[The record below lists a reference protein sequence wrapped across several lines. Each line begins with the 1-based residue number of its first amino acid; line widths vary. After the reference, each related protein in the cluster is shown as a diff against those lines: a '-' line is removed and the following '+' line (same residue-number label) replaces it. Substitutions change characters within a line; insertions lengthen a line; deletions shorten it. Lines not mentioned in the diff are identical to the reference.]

1 MAHENE
7 KIWFNGNLVPY
18 NEANV
23 HVLTHALHY
32 GTAVFEGIR
41 AYTCDDGT
49 SAVFRL
55 PEHVKRLFN
64 SAKIL
69 GFKIPH
75 TYDEVFNGIVDT
87 LKANKLA
94 EGYIRPLSFV
104 GHGAM
109 GVWPGSNPVNTI
121 VAVWAWGA
129 YLGPEA
135 MERGIRVRTSS
146 FTRNNINGMMSKAKA
161 AGNYV
166 NSVLAKCEAKEDGY
180 DEALMLDSQGYVSE
194 ATGENF
200 FMVRNGIIKTP
211 PLTSVLD
218 GITRDTVITLAKEM
232 GYTVEEQLF
241 TRDEVYYA
249 DEAFFSGTAAEV
261 TPIREVDNRQIGE
274 GHAGPVA
281 KALQKKFFD
290 VAKGK
295 AGAGHAD
302 WLTHY
307 TF

>member
-7 KIWFNGNLVPY
+7 KIWFDGKLVPW

-32 GTAVFEGIR
+32 STSVFEGIR
-41 AYTCDDGT
+41 AYKCQDGS

-55 PEHVKRLFN
+55 DAHVKRFFN

-69 GFKIPH
+69 GFAIPH

-104 GHGAM
+104 GLGNM
-109 GVWPGSNPVNTI
+109 GVYPGDNPVQTI
-121 VAVWAWGA
+121 IAVWAWGA
-129 YLGPEA
+129 YLGADALEK
-135 MERGIRVRTSS
+135 GIRVKTST
-146 FTRNNINGMMSKAKA
+146 FTRNAVNSMMSKSKA

-166 NSVLAKCEAKEDGY
+166 NSVLAKVEAKQDGY
-180 DEALMLDSQGYVSE
+180 DEAIMLDSAGYVAE

-200 FMVRNGIIKTP
+200 FMVRDGVIKTA

-218 GITRDTVITLAKEM
+218 GITRNSIITLARDM

-241 TRDEVYYA
+241 TRDEVYVA
-249 DEAFFSGTAAEV
+249 DEAFFSGTAAEI
-261 TPIREVDNRQIGE
+261 TPIREMDHRVIGE
-274 GHAGPVA
+274 GKAGPVA
-281 KALQKKFFD
+281 KALQAAFFK
-290 VAKGK
+290 VAKGQDPRY
-295 AGAGHAD
+295 AQ